1 MGQQQLG
8 ALVLFALGILVA
20 AGSGSAALGRRRR
33 HERAHKPLWRRL
45 LATLATVGL
54 VVSFVTAGGDGH
66 CPPVPQ
72 PPWVAQ
78 GGAGGF
84 RGGLP
89 GFGILGGVL
98 RGLPRP
104 PPSGTPR

>member
-33 HERAHKPLWRRL
+33 HERAHEPLWRRL

-54 VVSFVTAGGDGH
+54 VVSFVTAGVHAYG
-66 CPPVPQ
+66 PPFPQ
-72 PPWVAQ
+72 PLWLAQVA
-78 GGAGGF
+78 AGGF
-84 RGGLP
+84 ATALVGYAIWR
-89 GFGILGGVL
+89 VL
-98 RGLPRP
+98 WAD
-104 PPSGTPR
+104 